1 MVSRDEAGNFLGASV
16 VMMLGI
22 IEPEIM
28 EALALREGMA
38 LAKDLSLRRVCM
50 ASDCANAGRSMKG
63 PTMGVYV
70 QIIKELKEEA
80 ATFQL
85 MEIVHEKRGANR
97 DAHSLARSTLFME
110 VGRYVWF
117 FDPPDGVC
125 ISFVNS

>member
-1 MVSRDEAGNFLGASV
+1 VDAALSKNSSRASAAAVAKDEVGNFLGASA

-22 IEPEIM
+22 TEPEIM

-38 LAKDLSLRRVCM
+38 LAKDLSLRRVRM

-63 PTMGVYV
+63 LTMGVYV
-70 QIIKELKEEA
+70 QIIRELKEEA

-85 MEIVHEKRGANR
+85 MEIVHEKREANR

-110 VGRYVWF
+110 VGRYV
-117 FDPPDGVC
+117 
-125 ISFVNS
+125 